1 MTHRLICTYCIFFC
15 ALFTINPCIAQEDAQ
30 EVLEE
35 ERTKIRAEIQQLLRL
50 RENNKKEEQS
60 ILSEV
65 EDLDAQIRLRSEFI
79 AITNRQTNLLTR
91 EIEDNLNKI
100 QDLREELAILKE
112 DYAAMIR
119 KSYKNKD
126 GQNKVMF
133 LLSSESFRQAYKR
146 VQYMKQYANYRKK
159 QGEQLKERTLLLQE
173 LNKKLL
179 DQKKDKENLI
189 AENKKAKIELDKERV
204 TQDALIATIRKKE
217 GTYAA
222 QIRKKQKEADRID
235 KEIDRLI
242 REAIAANN
250 KKNGT
255 KTTKGSAR
263 TFALTPEETI
273 LAADFESNKG
283 RLIWPVERGRVT
295 KRFGVSR
302 HPTLPNITVKNSGV
316 EIETNTDAQARA
328 AFKGEVFSIIT
339 IPGANKVVMIRHG
352 NYITVY
358 QNLKTLNVKT
368 GDKVATKQVLG
379 TIAKN
384 GFSGRTILKFSVR
397 KNDTPLNPA
406 SWVFNM

>member
-1 MTHRLICTYCIFFC
+1 VTHRLIYTYCIFFC
-15 ALFTINPCIAQEDAQ
+15 ALFSIFPCAAQQDTQ
-30 EVLEE
+30 KVLEE
-35 ERTKIRAEIQQLLRL
+35 KRIKIREEIQQLLRL
-50 RENNKKEEQS
+50 RENNKKKEQS
-60 ILSEV
+60 ILNEV

-79 AITNRQTNLLTR
+79 AITNRQANLLTR

-100 QDLREELAILKE
+100 QDLREELTILKE

-173 LNKKLL
+173 LNQKLL
-179 DQKKDKENLI
+179 DQKKDKESLI
-189 AENKKAKIELDKERV
+189 AENKKAKEQLNKVRKE
-204 TQDALIATIRKKE
+204 QEILIATVRKKE
-217 GTYAA
+217 GKYAG

-250 KKNGT
+250 NKSGT

-295 KRFGVSR
+295 KRFGTVR
-302 HPTLPNITVKNSGV
+302 HPTLPNITEKNSGV
-316 EIETNTDAQARA
+316 EIETNTDAIARA
-328 AFKGEVFSIIT
+328 AFNGEVFAIQS

-358 QNLKTLNVKT
+358 QNLKTLNVKK
-368 GDKVATKQVLG
+368 GDKVITKQVLG
-379 TIAKN
+379 QIAEN
-384 GFSGRTILKFSVR
+384 GFSGRTILKFLVL
-397 KNDTPLNPA
+397 KNNTPLNPA